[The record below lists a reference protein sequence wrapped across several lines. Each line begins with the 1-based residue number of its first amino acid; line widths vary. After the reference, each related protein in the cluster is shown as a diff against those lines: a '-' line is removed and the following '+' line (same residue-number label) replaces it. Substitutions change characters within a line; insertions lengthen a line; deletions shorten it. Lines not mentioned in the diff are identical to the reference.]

1 MKKSISFSDFVGDA
15 LYRRSSL
22 FLLSAKFKGTDLRG
36 RISRLA
42 GFLRRKEVDTGGIL
56 PYAVF
61 RKYTRQRRN
70 CEVKKLG
77 FGLMRLPL
85 VNAEDQKS
93 IDMDM
98 LREMVDL
105 FFIRRLY
112 LF

>member
-1 MKKSISFSDFVGDA
+1 MEDGVPGNRAEAGTLELKKSISFSDFVGDA
-15 LYRRSSL
+15 LSRLSS

-70 CEVKKLG
+70 CEVKS
-77 FGLMRLPL
+77 L
-85 VNAEDQKS
+85 VLD
-93 IDMDM
+93 
-98 LREMVDL
+98 
-105 FFIRRLY
+105 
-112 LF
+112 